1 MHIVNMVMP
10 QRKYNLKCPYLMED
24 WDYIGV
30 HNTANDASAK
40 AEISYMIG
48 NNYSTSFHGAIDDK
62 MIVLGVPFNR
72 NTFACG
78 DGRNG
83 PGNRK
88 TLNFEICYSKSG
100 GPRFDA
106 AEELAAEYFAF
117 LLKSKGRGIER
128 LRRHYDYSK
137 KYCPHRT
144 MDLGWER
151 FLNKV
156 RKYLYAGELKYE
168 VHVENIGWQGE
179 KKDGEL
185 AGTEGKSLR
194 TEAIKIFSDEPLQ
207 YRVHMADKG
216 WGDWV
221 PNGCMAGTVGESRRV
236 EALEI
241 ISAKTPIKAQAH
253 VEGIGWQ
260 EPVTGTQIKIGTEG
274 RALRL
279 EALKLEYV

>member
-1 MHIVNMVMP
+1 MEIINMTMP
-10 QRKYNLKCPYLMED
+10 QSKYSKKCPYEMVPEE
-24 WDYIGV
+24 ICI

-40 AEISYMIG
+40 SEISYMIG
-48 NNYSTSFHGAIDDK
+48 NNSSTSYHAAVDNVR
-62 MIVLGVPFNR
+62 IVTGVPFNR
-72 NTFACG
+72 NAFHAG
-78 DGRNG
+78 DGRSG
-83 PGNRK
+83 RGNRK
-88 TLNFEICYSKSG
+88 SIGIEICYSKSG
-100 GPRFDA
+100 GKRFEE
-106 AEELAAEYFAF
+106 AEELCAEYVAY
-117 LLKSKGRGIER
+117 LLDKYGWGIEKVK
-128 LRRHYDYSK
+128 RHYDYSK

-151 FLNKV
+151 FLDKV
-156 RKYLYAGELKYE
+156 RKYLYKGELKYE
-168 VHVENIGWQGE
+168 VHVEKIGWQGE
-179 KKDGEL
+179 RKDGEL

-216 WGDWV
+216 WGEWV
-221 PNGCMAGTVGESRRV
+221 PNGCVAGTIGESRRI

-241 ISAKTPIKAQAH
+241 ISSKTPIKAQAH

-260 EPVTGTQIKIGTEG
+260 EPVEGTHITIGTEG

>member
-1 MHIVNMVMP
+1 MQITKLVMP
-10 QRKYNLKCPYLMED
+10 QTKYSLKCPYAMVPEE
-24 WDYIGV
+24 ICV
-30 HNTANDASAK
+30 HNTANDASAMS
-40 AEISYMIG
+40 EMSYMMG
-48 NNYSTSFHGAIDDK
+48 NNSSTSYHAAVDNTRVVIGIPFDRNAFHA
-62 MIVLGVPFNR
+62 
-72 NTFACG
+72 G
-78 DGRNG
+78 DGRSG
-83 PGNRK
+83 RGNRK
-88 TLNFEICYSKSG
+88 SIGIEICYSKSG
-100 GPRFDA
+100 GKRFEE
-106 AEELAAEYFAF
+106 AEELAAEYIAY
-117 LLKSKGRGIER
+117 LLKTYNWGIEKVK
-128 LRRHYDYSK
+128 RHYDYSK

-151 FLNKV
+151 FLDKV

-185 AGTEGKSLR
+185 AGTEGQSLR

-221 PNGCMAGTVGESRRV
+221 PNGCMAGTVGESRRI

-260 EPVTGTQIKIGTEG
+260 EPVEGTQIKIGTEG

-279 EALKLEYV
+279 EALKLEYI